1 MPRRA
6 ALGLVALAGLA
17 GAALGGVVASYR
29 PAPAPDPPPRRALS
43 IRIPSDREL
52 LDVAVSPDAGRIAY
66 TAVTEGRSR
75 LYVRRLDRF
84 GATAVPGTDGAS
96 QPFFA
101 PDGRSIGFFADGWL
115 RTVSLDGDPG
125 DERAADAETR
135 AGGRDGTTAVCR
147 LTGEPAGGA
156 WDARGRIVFG
166 GPGRSGLRQVPAAG
180 GEPAAL
186 TVVDG
191 ENGETAHGWP
201 HVVDERWILFTVG
214 RRGRDP
220 RLRILDRATGETRPL
235 PLADGGGWFVEPS
248 TVVFV
253 RRGEVFAARLD
264 LEAGPARRGPPAPR
278 PVLRGAAGSAAGHR
292 GLGRSRFAAA
302 RDGTLVFA
310 PPAAGGGNR
319 LVWVDRA
326 GRSEPLDG
334 VAARHQTPR
343 LSADGRRAA
352 FSTVTAILRRDL
364 WLLDLATGNRRRMTA
379 EAGDNHSPAWSPDGA
394 ALTFASSRTGLQRL
408 FRLRVRTGDV
418 SGLPVGGDQ
427 RTPGSW
433 SPDGRRLA
441 FHELRPDRLRD
452 LWTWR
457 DGAGEAAQPWLAT
470 GANERAPA
478 FSPDGRWLAY
488 VSDAD
493 PRDGDQVYVRP
504 ADETAAGRAVRVT
517 PAGGAEPVWDR
528 SGGALFYRRGRS
540 LYRVEIDAGGA
551 PAADPR
557 RLFDGAFVRDPPG
570 NLPAYDAAPDGGR
583 FLMLAP
589 AGRVDVVH
597 VLTGWR
603 PAVFPS
609 RTD

>member
-6 ALGLVALAGLA
+6 VLGLVALAGLA
-17 GAALGGVVASYR
+17 GAALGGFAASRR
-29 PAPAPDPPPRRALS
+29 PAPPPEPTPRRGLS
-43 IRIPSDREL
+43 IRIPADREL

-84 GATAVPGTDGAS
+84 DTTAVPGTDGAR
-96 QPFFA
+96 QPFFS
-101 PDGRSIGFFADGWL
+101 PDGRSVGFFADGWL

-125 DERAADAETR
+125 DGRAAEAKTR
-135 AGGRDGTTAVCR
+135 AGGRAGTTAVRR

-166 GPGRSGLRQVPAAG
+166 GPGRSGLLQVPAEG

-186 TVVDG
+186 TVVDA

-248 TVVFV
+248 IVVFA

-264 LEAGPARRGPPAPR
+264 LEAGPEPRGPPAPR
-278 PVLRGAAGSAAGHR
+278 PVLRGAAGSAAGYR

-310 PPAAGGGNR
+310 PPAAGGNR

-343 LSADGRRAA
+343 LSSDGRRAA

-364 WLLDLATGNRRRMTA
+364 WLLDLATGSRRRMTA
-379 EAGDNHSPAWSPDGA
+379 GAGDNHSPLWSPDGA
-394 ALTFASSRTGLQRL
+394 TLTFASSRTGLQRM
-408 FRLRVRTGDV
+408 FRLRVRTGAV

-457 DGAGEAAQPWLAT
+457 DGAGEAAKPWLAT

-478 FSPDGRWLAY
+478 FSPDGRWIAY

-540 LYRVEIDAGGA
+540 LHRVEIDAGGA

-557 RLFDGAFVRDPPG
+557 RLFDGAFVHDPPG
-570 NLPAYDAAPDGGR
+570 NLPAYDAAPDGER
-583 FLMLAP
+583 FLMLEP
-589 AGRVDVVH
+589 ADRADVVH
-597 VLTGWR
+597 LLTGWR
-603 PAVFPS
+603 AAVFPS